1 MVIFGM
7 IKSTLLLINTL
18 ESSSGT
24 IEVPPLC
31 WSEGNRVSLKELFRS
46 GFRHRPLQG
55 HDHLGPRL
63 QELLLG
69 RLDDD
74 AVRVAHHGDQHV
86 EQQDGNED
94 LEKDKNGLCHR
105 LIRTL
110 AEILVLKRQIV
121 IKGVLKC

>member
-1 MVIFGM
+1 M
-7 IKSTLLLINTL
+7 
-18 ESSSGT
+18 
-24 IEVPPLC
+24 PPLC
-31 WSEGNRVSLKELFRS
+31 WSEGNRVSLKEFFRS

-86 EQQDGNED
+86 EQEDGDQD
-94 LEKDKNGLCHR
+94 LEHHEGEFRHLG
-105 LIRTL
+105 IL
-110 AEILVLKRQIV
+110 ALSKHGILVLTQRHVEQA
-121 IKGVLKC
+121 

>member
-18 ESSSGT
+18 ESSSET
-24 IEVPPLC
+24 VEVPPLC
-31 WSEGNRVSLKELFRS
+31 WSEGNRVSLKELFRC

-69 RLDDD
+69 RLDHD

-86 EQQDGNED
+86 EQEDGDQD
-94 LEKDKNGLCHR
+94 LEHHEGEFRHLGV
-105 LIRTL
+105 L
-110 AEILVLKRQIV
+110 ALSKHGILVLAQRHVEQA
-121 IKGVLKC
+121 